1 MAIILKFKRMG
12 YSSKTMKCKRK
23 RDKLMP
29 SYSDFIRIITQLT
42 HLLTIL

>member
-23 RDKLMP
+23 RQ
-29 SYSDFIRIITQLT
+29 INA
-42 HLLTIL
+42 LLFRFYQDNNSTNSLIN